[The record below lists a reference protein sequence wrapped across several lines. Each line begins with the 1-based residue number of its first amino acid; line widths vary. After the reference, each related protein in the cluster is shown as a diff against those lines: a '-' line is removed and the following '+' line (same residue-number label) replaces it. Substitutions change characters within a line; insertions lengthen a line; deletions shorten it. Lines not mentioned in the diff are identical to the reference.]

1 MMKNKQKLET
11 AQFEMH
17 VFQAAHYIFPFQA
30 RLDAPRK
37 KTIVFRAK
45 LDVSN
50 SGISFFCLGPS
61 YTFQKRDM
69 FFVSGEARRFKQRDM
84 FLVSGEARRFKQ
96 RNMFVS
102 DQVKHF
108 KQRDIFRFGPT

>member
-17 VFQAAHYIFPFQA
+17 VFQAAQYFRFRP
-30 RLDAPRK
+30 DWTPREK
-37 KTIVFRAK
+37 
-45 LDVSN
+45 N
-50 SGISFFCLGPS
+50 NC
-61 YTFQKRDM
+61 
-69 FFVSGEARRFKQRDM
+69 VSGQARRFKQR
-84 FLVSGEARRFKQ
+84 K
-96 RNMFVS
+96 MFVS